1 MSDTTPPGDID
12 RLARLFKQ
20 ARRTTAAADD
30 PNANVISQMAHNR
43 AVNMAKTGSTS
54 LSLATSRP
62 TDPMFYW
69 RQNNL
74 PYDIWRD
81 PKQLAEVRNFCRILY
96 VTHPL
101 IGSAI
106 DIYSKYPLAGME
118 IVCPKD
124 QSIAQFYNDLFL
136 DTLDYEEFL
145 ANVGR
150 EYWLAGEAFPFG
162 TFNELLGVW
171 EADELLLPEDVN
183 VIYSPFLR
191 EPRFEMR
198 LPRHIRE
205 IIVNRKPELEYRQ
218 LISAYPE
225 LAMYANSSTFS
236 DMEDDQYLI
245 PVSNMLLQHV
255 KRTGDSFHVRGVPI
269 LLRAFRA
276 IVQEEMLNAAQDS
289 IAQRLYTPLILA
301 RIGASATDLG
311 TNIPWVPDQTDL
323 DAFLEDVNSAL
334 AGDFRLLVTHFAVN
348 MQSVFGR
355 ESMPDLSSDFERL
368 TERQLQAFGL
378 SKTMLSGGSGGE
390 TYAADALNRDLV
402 SQLLTGYQKRIR
414 RFFRRRAEV
423 VAEAQGHY
431 DFERKGGRAK
441 PIMEEILETDPE
453 TGEQRVIERP
463 KLLLPDLRIRAM
475 NMKDEDNYHSL
486 IENLRASGVPIS
498 MRSRLVNIP
507 IDLED
512 EVQAVSDEQV
522 DQAVAAQETRKRTYL
537 ALKSKGLPIPDDLR
551 EDFEPHVLQRG
562 GTGNQPGEGEQQVL
576 PTIGL
581 VDAAP
586 TVALAPTE
594 EDLIAGQEAG
604 TEQIPMMNDNVIQF
618 LPRNRVLN
626 QEQTG
631 RSRPAE
637 SDEQRA
643 DMPKAGAFVDLSE
656 WDDSMLR
663 EAGVE
668 FVARMVEDTEETGLA
683 VVGSYRTRH
692 LGHRDES
699 FFYLA
704 END

>member
-1 MSDTTPPGDID
+1 MSDITPPGDID
-12 RLARLFKQ
+12 RLARLFKS
-20 ARRTTAAADD
+20 ARRTAAAADD
-30 PNANVISQMAHNR
+30 PNASVISQMQLNR
-43 AVNMAKTGSTS
+43 QANMSKTGSTS

-355 ESMPDLSSDFERL
+355 ESMPDLDRDFERL

-431 DFERKGGRAK
+431 DFERKGGRAV
-441 PIMEEILETDPE
+441 PIMEEILETDSE

-463 KLLLPDLRIRAM
+463 KLLVPDLRIRAM

-486 IENLRASGVPIS
+486 IEQLRASGVPIS

-512 EVQAVSDEQV
+512 ETQAVSDEQV
-522 DQAVAAQETRKRTYL
+522 EQAVAAQETRKRTYL

-551 EDFEPHVLQRG
+551 ADFEPHVLQRG
-562 GTGNQPGEGEQQVL
+562 GGEQQQGEQQVL

-581 VDAAP
+581 VDPAP

-604 TEQIPMMNDNVIQF
+604 TEEMPMMNDNVIQF

-626 QEQTG
+626 PHDMTG
-631 RSRPAE
+631 RSRPSE

-643 DMPKAGAFVDLSE
+643 DMPKAGSFVDLSE

-692 LGHRDES
+692 LGHRDER

-704 END
+704 ETD